1 MGKYISVQQFHVIAC
16 GTPTYTIP
24 LQVAVCASAWSG
36 IISPRADT
44 EEKNGMQP
52 THPRLVLNMIIWG
65 GKHQQGV
72 TAEAVE
78 RYRHRPA
85 GRLREGPYAAAK
97 TAQRGS

>member
-1 MGKYISVQQFHVIAC
+1 
-16 GTPTYTIP
+16 
-24 LQVAVCASAWSG
+24 
-36 IISPRADT
+36 
-44 EEKNGMQP
+44 MQP

-65 GKHQQGV
+65 GKHEQGV

-78 RYRHRPA
+78 RYRHWPA